1 MGKKRSGAGL
11 TGPQQA
17 AKFLGVSVLS
27 GVVLAGIAIPGAG
40 ALGLAAKGTVEGFDE
55 IPANLKTP
63 PLSQRTTILD
73 AEGGLIAT
81 VYSRDRQV
89 VPLTAMSPYM
99 QKAIVAIEDSR
110 FYEHGAVDLKGI
122 LRAVNRNAQEGGAAQ
137 GASTLTQQYVK
148 NVFVEE
154 AGDDETKVREAQEK
168 SLGRKIRELKY
179 SIQVEEEL
187 GKKKIL
193 ENYLNITYFG
203 QGAYGIE
210 SASQRYF
217 SKPAKDLT
225 LEESALLAGLVQSP
239 SRYDPVNDSQE
250 AMKRRNVV
258 LQRMADVKDIS
269 QAEAD
274 EAKAKPVTLKVTRPK
289 NGCITAV
296 KGAGFFCDYVRA
308 TFLNDTVFGKTREE
322 RAKVWNQGG
331 LTIRTTLDP
340 QSQEAA
346 NASIKDHVNEDDSIA
361 TAVTMVQPGTGKVL
375 AMGQSKPYGFGK
387 NETQINY
394 SVDKRM
400 GGSNFGFQ
408 VGSTF
413 KPFIAAAA
421 IEQGMEPTKVY
432 SAPNKMEYPSPVSRC
447 SGPAW
452 QNLPLGNG
460 KLQTAQNETRD
471 EVGPYALRTAME
483 KSINTYF
490 VQMISDIGICPVT
503 EMTQKLGVV
512 PASGVKLPEEPSIAL
527 GSAEM
532 SPLTMANAYAA
543 FANRGVYCTPVALE
557 SITDSHGKAL
567 AVPKTKCDR
576 AMAQD
581 TADTINQL
589 LRGVVD
595 SGTGERAASPT
606 ATTRA
611 RPVPPTTATTPGSWA
626 TPRTCPARSGSAPAV
641 RRRSRWRTSPSAG
654 STTRRSSAAACPARS
669 GRTRS
674 RARSPAARPRTS
686 SGPASRSPR
695 SGAAVRAPEPVTGTA
710 PAAAPAAGAPPPRRP
725 PPRASRTSPASP
737 AATTSPAAVRPP
749 EAPRPAA
756 RARAA
761 RSRRSR
767 WSRSPRSRWSRARR
781 AAPVAARPRNG
792 AGTEEEGRAPAG
804 SPAGALPFLHVSPY
818 LRAGPYESCFL
829 TAAATR
835 PPSAR
840 PATFGF
846 TIFMTAPM
854 ARGPSAPAALASSTA
869 CATIAAS
876 SSSPS
881 CLGR

>member
-1 MGKKRSGAGL
+1 MGKKRSGGGL

-73 AEGGLIAT
+73 SEGGLIAT

-89 VPLTAMSPYM
+89 VPLTAISPYM

-203 QGAYGIE
+203 QQAYGIE
-210 SASQRYF
+210 SAAQRYF

-225 LEESALLAGLVQSP
+225 LAESALLAGVVQSP
-239 SRYDPVNDSQE
+239 SRFDPVNDAQE

-258 LQRMADVKDIS
+258 LQRMADMKDVS
-269 QAEAD
+269 QTEAD
-274 EAKAKPVTLKVTRPK
+274 KAKAEPVVLKVTRPK

-296 KGAGFFCDYVRA
+296 KGAGFYCDYVRN
-308 TFLNDTVFGKTREE
+308 TFLTDPTFGKTREE

-331 LTIRTTLDP
+331 LTVRTTLDP
-340 QSQEAA
+340 QSQESA
-346 NASIKDHVNEDDSIA
+346 NSSIKDHVNEDDSIA
-361 TAVTMVQPGTGKVL
+361 TAVTMVQPGTGRVL

-421 IEQGMEPTKVY
+421 IEQGMAATKVY
-432 SAPNKMEYPSPVSRC
+432 PAPYKIDYPSPIPKCDGSN
-447 SGPAW
+447 W
-452 QNLPLGNG
+452 LNLKMDG
-460 KLQTAQNETRD
+460 KLQTAENET
-471 EVGPYALRTAME
+471 EKEIGPYALKTAME

-490 VQMISDIGICPVT
+490 VQMIGEIGLCPVT
-503 EMTQKLGVV
+503 EMTQKLGVI
-512 PASGVKLPEEPSIAL
+512 PADGSKLPEAPSIAL
-527 GSAEM
+527 GAAEM
-532 SPLTMANAYAA
+532 SPLTMANAYAT
-543 FANRGVYCTPVALE
+543 FANRGVYCTPIVME
-557 SITDSHGKAL
+557 SITDAHGKAL
-567 AVPKTKCDR
+567 AVPKTKCER
-576 AMAQD
+576 AMSQD
-581 TADTINQL
+581 TADTINTL

-595 SGTGERAASPT
+595 SGTGERAGLSDRDNAGKTGTTDSRYNAWFVGYTPNMSGAVWVGSGGAKKISMENITIGDQYYDKVFGGGLPGPIWKDAVSGALSGREAPSFITVNVPEPSVPGGGTGGGDTGNNGGRGNPNPPATRKPGKPGKPGDGKPGDSRPGGATGAASAGNNGGATGGTPT
-606 ATTRA
+606 DPFPGGGIAGVIGGPET
-611 RPVPPTTATTPGSWA
+611 PPTP
-626 TPRTCPARSGSAPAV
+626 
-641 RRRSRWRTSPSAG
+641 
-654 STTRRSSAAACPARS
+654 
-669 GRTRS
+669 
-674 RARSPAARPRTS
+674 
-686 SGPASRSPR
+686 
-695 SGAAVRAPEPVTGTA
+695 
-710 PAAAPAAGAPPPRRP
+710 
-725 PPRASRTSPASP
+725 
-737 AATTSPAAVRPP
+737 
-749 EAPRPAA
+749 
-756 RARAA
+756 
-761 RSRRSR
+761 
-767 WSRSPRSRWSRARR
+767 
-781 AAPVAARPRNG
+781 
-792 AGTEEEGRAPAG
+792 
-804 SPAGALPFLHVSPY
+804 
-818 LRAGPYESCFL
+818 
-829 TAAATR
+829 
-835 PPSAR
+835 
-840 PATFGF
+840 
-846 TIFMTAPM
+846 
-854 ARGPSAPAALASSTA
+854 
-869 CATIAAS
+869 
-876 SSSPS
+876 
-881 CLGR
+881 